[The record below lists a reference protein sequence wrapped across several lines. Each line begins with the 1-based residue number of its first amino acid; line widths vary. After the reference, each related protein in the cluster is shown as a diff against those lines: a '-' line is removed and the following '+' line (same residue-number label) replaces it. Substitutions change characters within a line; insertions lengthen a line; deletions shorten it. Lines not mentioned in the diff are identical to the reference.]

1 MIGDWFNERFYNFLK
16 LHNLLLTLKV
26 KTISATLARCFI
38 ESEWAERM
46 RQELKP
52 YESSKQSSK
61 EHDAAKG
68 QLTNLTYH
76 TSPLVQFAVVCG
88 RTFKNLI
95 RNPRNSFLQVNV
107 YLIICY
113 LTTFYNFV
121 FFYLKCTKACQ
132 FFNWF
137 NFLVF
142 YCRLSQCVYLLLLLV
157 LYIFKHQKT
166 VHQVYKTGKW

>member
-1 MIGDWFNERFYNFLK
+1 M
-16 LHNLLLTLKV
+16 

-95 RNPRNSFLQVNV
+95 RNPRNSFFQVEIDLIIYYLITSYNLLFYKYFFVQSELKLVNV
-107 YLIICY
+107 
-113 LTTFYNFV
+113 
-121 FFYLKCTKACQ
+121 
-132 FFNWF
+132 
-137 NFLVF
+137 
-142 YCRLSQCVYLLLLLV
+142 S
-157 LYIFKHQKT
+157 
-166 VHQVYKTGKW
+166 